1 MSAYNLIK
9 ACRKNTFPDINTVT
23 SWGLDGHGGTNP
35 VSIFACYR
43 EAILVDGVTEDDLE
57 QYMTN
62 GRINELILERQS
74 GVKCLPCYERVLQMG
89 GIKISKYD
97 PQIECSKC
105 QLCSVHEDICNNC
118 GTHIKN

>member
-1 MSAYNLIK
+1 MSASNLVR
-9 ACRKNTFPDINTVT
+9 ACKNGAFPDINTVT

-43 EAILVDGVTEDDLE
+43 EAVLTDGVTEDDLE
-57 QYMTN
+57 HYMNN

-74 GVKCLPCYERVLQMG
+74 GVKCLPCYEKVLQMG

-97 PQIECSKC
+97 PQLECMEC
-105 QLCSVHEDICNNC
+105 QLCTIHGDTCENC
-118 GTHIKN
+118 GSHIKK